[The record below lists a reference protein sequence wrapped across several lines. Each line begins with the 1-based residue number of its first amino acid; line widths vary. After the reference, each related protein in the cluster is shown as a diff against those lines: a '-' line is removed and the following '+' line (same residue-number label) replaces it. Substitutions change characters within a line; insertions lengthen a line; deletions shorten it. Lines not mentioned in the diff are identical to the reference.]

1 MSDTA
6 TLRTHLFDVLAGL
19 KDKTLDLDRA
29 KAINETAQ
37 TLINMAKVEVDYMK
51 VTGLTLNNSMVSGQ
65 AQLTG
70 PGTGTHT
77 EQTQSGTKTT
87 TTIPGGTV
95 TTHRTR

>member
-19 KDKTLDLDRA
+19 KDKTLDIERA

-37 TLINMAKVEVDYMK
+37 TLINMAKVEVDYMR
-51 VTGLTLNNSMVSGQ
+51 VTGLTLNNGMVSGQ
-65 AQLTG
+65 QQLPG
-70 PGTGTHT
+70 PGTGTRT

-87 TTIPGGTV
+87 TAIPGGTV